1 MENKFD
7 LTPVEIRHKEFSGS
21 LFGFN
26 KNEVRDYLEML
37 SNQIEDLLAQKS
49 NNEEPERNNIF
60 DDRAQSQLVL
70 EQLQKKEELIS
81 KTLIQAENT
90 KNDIIRN
97 ANKEAE
103 NIIRAAELA
112 AKKAIDDTKQYI
124 QVLQHH
130 FINLKEQ
137 KRQFLMETHAQ
148 IQTFVQRIEQDP
160 LMNRNKEAEIDQQ
173 FATATSIRTEN
184 QDADENTPNS

>member
-1 MENKFD
+1 MNEKFD
-7 LTPVEIRHKEFSGS
+7 LTPVEIRHKDFSSS

-37 SNQIEDLLAQKS
+37 STQIEDLISQKS
-49 NNEEPERNNIF
+49 DSNDPYKNNIF
-60 DDRAQSQLVL
+60 DDRSQSALVL

-103 NIIRAAELA
+103 NIIRSAELA

-124 QVLQHH
+124 NALQHH
-130 FINLKEQ
+130 FVNLKES

-148 IQTFVQRIEQDP
+148 IKTFIQRIEQDP
-160 LMNRNKEAEIDQQ
+160 LMNSARESEMDTQFNQASSIKTEI
-173 FATATSIRTEN
+173 
-184 QDADENTPNS
+184 

>member
-1 MENKFD
+1 MTQKFD

-21 LFGFN
+21 LFGYN
-26 KNEVRDYLEML
+26 KNEVREYLELL
-37 SNQIEDLLAQKS
+37 STQIEDLLAQKADS
-49 NNEEPERNNIF
+49 SEMSRNNIF

-90 KNDIIRN
+90 KNDLLRN

-103 NIIRAAELA
+103 NIIRSAELA

-124 QVLQHH
+124 NALQHH
-130 FINLKEQ
+130 YINLKEQ
-137 KRQFLMETHAQ
+137 KRQFLMETHSQ
-148 IQTFVQRIEQDP
+148 IRTFVQRIEQDP
-160 LMNRNKEAEIDQQ
+160 LFNPGKEAEMDQQ
-173 FATATSIRTEN
+173 FTTASAIRMEPSN
-184 QDADENTPNS
+184 DDKNE

>member
-7 LTPVEIRHKEFSGS
+7 LTPVEIRHKEFSNS
-21 LFGFN
+21 ILGFN

-37 SNQIEDLLAQKS
+37 SNQIEDLLAQKNTS
-49 NNEEPERNNIF
+49 DEPVKSNIF
-60 DDRAQSQLVL
+60 DDRAQSQLVI

-148 IQTFVQRIEQDP
+148 ISTFVQRIEQDP
-160 LMNRNKEAEIDQQ
+160 LMNKNKEAELDQQ
-173 FATATSIRTEN
+173 FNNASAIKSEN
-184 QDADENTPNS
+184 ENADENYPNS